1 MVYSFNLGSQDK
13 MPMSQ
18 NHTRKPTRK
27 NAPPNPKAPIPK
39 HLAVVD
45 IVILYYIKFPWSLQI
60 DKL

>member
-1 MVYSFNLGSQDK
+1 

-18 NHTRKPTRK
+18 NHTRKPTGK

-45 IVILYYIKFPWSLQI
+45 IVILYYIKFP
-60 DKL
+60 